1 MSPEN
6 HIIHFELFRYQLLPL
21 TRNVQMDMFL
31 DDKFRSIKSVEELKE
46 RKNDIFCHVLTN
58 FPTLQHRQAEL
69 NHKVDVDS
77 PPWFVIEINTQKSLK
92 REKPDFKQEK
102 IDTWPHVVAIINN
115 QPDVQIIAVSRNI
128 RAFNSGDIVA
138 KILQENLGRVLQQ
151 YLLSIQVEAIFE
163 KSEFW
168 HLVQEYQ
175 GRITSVNFELISPNM
190 ANISK
195 ALELDLARLNAD
207 TNSHRTDLKL
217 NSSEGG
223 ALEISQKNPLVNSL
237 VEYSSQGGGDIALKV
252 KGIKKTIRTSKSV
265 REITIDEISIQN
277 ITPERLEWLFE
288 QFK

>member
-1 MSPEN
+1 MSSEN

-21 TRNVQMDMFL
+21 TRNVQMDMFP
-31 DDKFRSIKSVEELKE
+31 DEKFRSIKTVEELKA
-46 RKNDIFCHVLTN
+46 RKNDIFSYVLNN

-77 PPWFVIEINTQKSLK
+77 PPWFVVEINTQKSLK
-92 REKPDFKQEK
+92 REKPDFKQER

-115 QPDVQIIAVSRNI
+115 QPDVQIIAISRNI
-128 RAFNSGDIVA
+128 RAFNSGAIVA
-138 KILQENLGRVLQQ
+138 KILQENLGRVLRQ
-151 YLLSIQVEAIFE
+151 YLLSIQVEALFE

-195 ALELDLARLNAD
+195 VLELDLARLNVD

-223 ALEISQKNPLVNSL
+223 ALEMSQQNSLVNSL